1 MKKYILFLLAAVLA
15 VGAFAN
21 EEAAEQATEAKQE
34 TYNPTPMI
42 LHHIADANEFEI
54 VHGVAVPLPC
64 IIYNRTTG
72 KTSFFMSNNH
82 EAMEAAGYHLHHGR
96 VKPINE
102 EEQILDLSITK
113 NVFGMLLAATLLC
126 VIFFNMK
133 SAYEKRKNQ
142 APKGLQSLLEPIVIF
157 VRDDVAKQTLGNKAD
172 YYLPYLMTAFFF
184 ILFNNLLGLIP
195 IFPGSANVT
204 GNIAVT
210 MVLALI
216 TGIIINVKA
225 NKYYW
230 KHIFMPDPIWMAPL
244 LIPVEL
250 LGVLTKPITLMIRLF
265 ANIAAGHII
274 VLSLISLIFV
284 FGSIWGTA
292 GSGIGAVVAVPFTL
306 FISVIEVL
314 VAFIQ
319 AFIFTMLSAVFI
331 GMAIEEH
338 HGHEAH

>member
-1 MKKYILFLLAAVLA
+1 MLRTSLLIVFSLLFISV
-15 VGAFAN
+15 F
-21 EEAAEQATEAKQE
+21 AEQQSERQE
-34 TYNPTPMI
+34 SSGKKEVYNPTPMI

-54 VHGVAVPLPC
+54 VHGLAVPLPC
-64 IIYNRTTG
+64 IIYNFTTG
-72 KTSFFMSNNH
+72 KLSFFMSNNR
-82 EAMEAAGYHLHHGR
+82 EKMVAEGYVLDHGR
-96 VKPINE
+96 VKPLNKE
-102 EEQILDLSITK
+102 EKILDLSITK
-113 NVFGMLLAATLLC
+113 NVFGMLLASLLLII
-126 VIFFNMK
+126 VFFNVK
-133 SAYEKRKNQ
+133 SAYEKNKFS
-142 APKGLQSLLEPIVIF
+142 APRGLQSLLEPVIIF
-157 VRDDVAKQTLGNKAD
+157 VRDDIAKQALGNKAE

-184 ILFNNLLGLIP
+184 ILTNNLLGLVP

-230 KHIFMPDPIWMAPL
+230 KHIFLPEPLWMAPL

-284 FGSIWGTA
+284 FGSIWGVI
-292 GSGIGAVVAVPFTL
+292 GSGVGALVAVPFTL
-306 FISVIEVL
+306 FISVIELL

-331 GMAIEEH
+331 SMAIEEH